1 MGESLTMRRCV
12 KDEGLRIVNFCHEGR
27 ARRRPD
33 VSDVKAPG
41 STREVRSK
49 LFGWSTEGGCGM
61 QGVAVK
67 CVDILQ
73 NTGGE
78 GGILGRD

>member
-1 MGESLTMRRCV
+1 M
-12 KDEGLRIVNFCHEGR
+12 
-27 ARRRPD
+27 
-33 VSDVKAPG
+33 SDVKSPG
-41 STREVRSK
+41 PTREVRPK
-49 LFGWSTEGGCGM
+49 LPRSRTEEGIGM

-78 GGILGRD
+78 GGFLVRI

>member
-1 MGESLTMRRCV
+1 MWGV
-12 KDEGLRIVNFCHEGR
+12 K
-27 ARRRPD
+27 
-33 VSDVKAPG
+33 SPG
-41 STREVRSK
+41 PTRKVRSK
-49 LFGWSTEGGCGM
+49 LYRSSAGWGIGM

-78 GGILGRD
+78 GGFLERY

>member
-1 MGESLTMRRCV
+1 M
-12 KDEGLRIVNFCHEGR
+12 
-27 ARRRPD
+27 
-33 VSDVKAPG
+33 SDVKSPG
-41 STREVRSK
+41 STWKVRPK
-49 LFGWSTEGGCGM
+49 LPCLSTGWGIGM

-78 GGILGRD
+78 GGFLERY

>member
-1 MGESLTMRRCV
+1 MKS
-12 KDEGLRIVNFCHEGR
+12 
-27 ARRRPD
+27 
-33 VSDVKAPG
+33 PG
-41 STREVRSK
+41 STRKVRLK
-49 LFGWSTEGGCGM
+49 LPYLSLGEGIGM

-78 GGILGRD
+78 GGFLEQY

>member
-1 MGESLTMRRCV
+1 M
-12 KDEGLRIVNFCHEGR
+12 
-27 ARRRPD
+27 
-33 VSDVKAPG
+33 SDVKSPG
-41 STREVRSK
+41 STREVRPR
-49 LFGWSTEGGCGM
+49 LPRWSLGGGIGM

-78 GGILGRD
+78 GGFLEQH

>member
-1 MGESLTMRRCV
+1 MKS
-12 KDEGLRIVNFCHEGR
+12 
-27 ARRRPD
+27 
-33 VSDVKAPG
+33 PG
-41 STREVRSK
+41 STRKVRPKLPRSSPGEVA
-49 LFGWSTEGGCGM
+49 GM

-78 GGILGRD
+78 GGSLERY

>member
-1 MGESLTMRRCV
+1 M
-12 KDEGLRIVNFCHEGR
+12 
-27 ARRRPD
+27 
-33 VSDVKAPG
+33 SDVKSPG
-41 STREVRSK
+41 STRNVRLRLPGS
-49 LFGWSTEGGCGM
+49 SAEGGIGM

-78 GGILGRD
+78 GAFLERN

>member
-1 MGESLTMRRCV
+1 MSRV
-12 KDEGLRIVNFCHEGR
+12 KSPGPTRKVR
-27 ARRRPD
+27 A
-33 VSDVKAPG
+33 
-41 STREVRSK
+41 K
-49 LFGWSTEGGCGM
+49 LPGWSAGEGVGM

-78 GGILGRD
+78 GGLLERY

>member
-1 MGESLTMRRCV
+1 M
-12 KDEGLRIVNFCHEGR
+12 
-27 ARRRPD
+27 
-33 VSDVKAPG
+33 SDVKSPG
-41 STREVRSK
+41 STRKVRPK
-49 LFGWSTEGGCGM
+49 LHDWSAGEGIGM

-78 GGILGRD
+78 GGFLERN

>member
-1 MGESLTMRRCV
+1 MLGV
-12 KDEGLRIVNFCHEGR
+12 KSV
-27 ARRRPD
+27 
-33 VSDVKAPG
+33 G
-41 STREVRSK
+41 STHEVHSELRRS
-49 LFGWSTEGGCGM
+49 SSGGGIGM

-78 GGILGRD
+78 GGSLERN